1 MKAAF
6 VLLFAGALMA
16 RAELSRLEAI
26 SMLETADNDRMVGAA
41 GEVSRYQIMPRVW
54 KQYSSSEAYSDPAV
68 SSQVAQ
74 RHVDW
79 LESFF
84 RSRAGREM
92 TEFDLYVM
100 WNAGPGYYARK
111 NFSPAQVAP
120 SVRERAER
128 YANLRSI
135 PATQNLAAVT
145 ARSNG
150 TR

>member
-1 MKAAF
+1 MKAALVF
-6 VLLFAGALMA
+6 FFAGALMA
-16 RAELSRLEAI
+16 HAQLSRLDAI
-26 SMLETADNDRMVGAA
+26 SMIETGSDDKMVGRA

-54 KQYSSSEAYSDPAV
+54 KQYSNSEAYSDPAV

-84 RSRAGREM
+84 RNRAGREM

-120 SVRERAER
+120 SVRDRAER

-135 PATQNLAAVT
+135 SPTQNLAATTV
-145 ARSNG
+145 RSTG
-150 TR
+150 GR

>member
-1 MKAAF
+1 MKAALVF
-6 VLLFAGALMA
+6 LFAGALMA
-16 RAELSRLEAI
+16 HAQLSRLDAI
-26 SMLETADNDRMVGAA
+26 SMIETGSDDKMVGRA

-54 KQYSSSEAYSDPAV
+54 KQYSNSEAYSDPAV

-84 RSRAGREM
+84 RNRAGREM

-120 SVRERAER
+120 SVRDRAER

-135 PATQNLAAVT
+135 SPTQNLAATTV
-145 ARSNG
+145 RSTG
-150 TR
+150 GR

>member
-1 MKAAF
+1 MKAALVF
-6 VLLFAGALMA
+6 LFAGALMA
-16 RAELSRLEAI
+16 HAELSRLEAI
-26 SMLETADNDRMVGAA
+26 SMIETGDNDRMVGGA
-41 GEVSRYQIMPRVW
+41 GEISRYQIMPRVW
-54 KQYSSSEAYSDPAV
+54 KQYSNSEAFSDPAV

-84 RSRAGREM
+84 RKRAGREM

-100 WNAGPGYYARK
+100 WNAGPNYYARK

-135 PATQNLAAVT
+135 SSAQNLAATTV
-145 ARSNG
+145 RSTG
-150 TR
+150 GR

>member
-1 MKAAF
+1 MKAALVF
-6 VLLFAGALMA
+6 LFAGALMA
-16 RAELSRLEAI
+16 HAGLSRLEAI
-26 SMLETADNDRMVGAA
+26 GMIETGDNDRMVGAA
-41 GEVSRYQIMPRVW
+41 GEVSRYQMMPRVW
-54 KQYSSSEAYSDPAV
+54 KQYSNSEAFSDPAV

-84 RSRAGREM
+84 RNRAGREM

-128 YANLRSI
+128 YANLRNI
-135 PATQNLAAVT
+135 PSTQNLVATTV
-145 ARSNG
+145 RSNG
-150 TR
+150 GR

>member
-1 MKAAF
+1 MKAALVF
-6 VLLFAGALMA
+6 LFAGALMA
-16 RAELSRLEAI
+16 HAQLSRLDAI
-26 SMLETADNDRMVGAA
+26 SMIETGSNDQMVGRL
-41 GEVSRYQIMPRVW
+41 GEVSRYQLMPRVW
-54 KQYSSSEAYSDPAV
+54 KQYSNSEAFSDPAV
-68 SSQVAQ
+68 SAQVAQ

-84 RSRAGREM
+84 RNRAGREM

-128 YANLRSI
+128 FANLRSI
-135 PATQNLAAVT
+135 TSTQNLAATTVK
-145 ARSNG
+145 SNG
-150 TR
+150 GH